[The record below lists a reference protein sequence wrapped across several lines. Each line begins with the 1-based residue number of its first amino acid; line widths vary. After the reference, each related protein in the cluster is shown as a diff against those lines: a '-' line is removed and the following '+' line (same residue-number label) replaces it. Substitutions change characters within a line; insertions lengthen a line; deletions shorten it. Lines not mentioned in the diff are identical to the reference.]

1 MDTIIDF
8 QEEKTKKVLN
18 EIESVA
24 SQTLGQNFAETPMP
38 AEDQNYDGYVY
49 SVRQFEAQYG
59 VQVIDD
65 EMDLCTKLRI
75 EDLKHSIQLFDPV
88 SHRSF
93 HEGARKIMGWTEPYV
108 EPNYE
113 QELAE
118 ELAAARK
125 KFKSIDPVLLKSIH
139 PLLLEATD
147 PSRPEIFTSKSKPEK
162 SNPTTGSLTLE
173 TLTQRLET
181 AKKREASHLKNSDS
195 STLRED
201 PHCS

>member
-65 EMDLCTKLRI
+65 EMDLCTKNRI
-75 EDLKHSIQLFDPV
+75 EHLKHQIQLFDPV
-88 SHRSF
+88 RNRSF
-93 HEGARKIMGWTEPYV
+93 YEGAAKIMGWTEPYV

-125 KFKSIDPVLLKSIH
+125 KFKSIDPLLLKSIH

-147 PSRPEIFTSKSKPEK
+147 PSRPMPTSKPKPEK
-162 SNPTTGSLTLE
+162 LNPTAGSLTLE

-181 AKKREASHLKNSDS
+181 AKNREARHLKNSDS
-195 STLRED
+195 SALRED
-201 PHCS
+201 SHCS